1 MPRDA
6 DELVALLDLER
17 LDDNLFR
24 GHQMPSVLPRVFG
37 GQAAAQALVAASRTV
52 DPSYAVHSL
61 HSYFLQPGDTGAP
74 TIFDVDNLR
83 DGRSFATRR
92 VLARQHGRP
101 IYAMT
106 ANFQRAEEGFD
117 HQEPM
122 PEVIAPEDAIDAR
135 AASRAADPGRDSAM
149 DSEWDVVDFRYVG
162 SSADGR
168 LPEDGEETARQ
179 RFWLRVSSALPDDP
193 FWHVAAFTYLSDM
206 TLMGAALAP
215 HGVRMGS
222 PDTLIASL
230 DHAVWFHRP
239 FRADEWWLYD
249 QVSPAAA
256 GGRGLVLAK
265 VYTQDG
271 TLGATVAQEALLRR
285 RATSG
290 GAS

>member
-122 PEVIAPEDAIDAR
+122 PKVIAPEDAIDAR

-249 QVSPAAA
+249 QVSPAAS